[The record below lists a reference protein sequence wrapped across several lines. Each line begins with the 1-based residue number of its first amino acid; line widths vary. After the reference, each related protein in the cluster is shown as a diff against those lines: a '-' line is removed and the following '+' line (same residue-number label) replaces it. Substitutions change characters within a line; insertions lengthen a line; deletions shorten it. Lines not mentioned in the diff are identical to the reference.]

1 MNRRL
6 QANLALEAL
15 RMALGRRKPKMGL
28 IHHSD
33 RGSQYAGEDYQR
45 LLAEHGL
52 VGSMSRKGDCWDHAV
67 AERFFG
73 SLKSERTAPGRYST
87 REEAKTDVI
96 DYIEMFYNSHRL
108 HSYLGYVSPNDFERL
123 AKVA

>member
-1 MNRRL
+1 
-6 QANLALEAL
+6 
-15 RMALGRRKPKMGL
+15 
-28 IHHSD
+28 
-33 RGSQYAGEDYQR
+33 
-45 LLAEHGL
+45 
-52 VGSMSRKGDCWDHAV
+52 MSRKGDCWDNAV

-73 SLKSERTAPGRYST
+73 SLKSERTDPGLYST

>member
-1 MNRRL
+1 ML
-6 QANLALEAL
+6 
-15 RMALGRRKPKMGL
+15 KPKTGL

-33 RGSQYAGEDYQR
+33 QGSQYAGEDYQR

-52 VGSMSRKGDCWDHAV
+52 VGSMSRKGDCWDNAV
-67 AERFFG
+67 VERFFG
-73 SLKSERTAPGRYST
+73 NLKSERTDPGLYST